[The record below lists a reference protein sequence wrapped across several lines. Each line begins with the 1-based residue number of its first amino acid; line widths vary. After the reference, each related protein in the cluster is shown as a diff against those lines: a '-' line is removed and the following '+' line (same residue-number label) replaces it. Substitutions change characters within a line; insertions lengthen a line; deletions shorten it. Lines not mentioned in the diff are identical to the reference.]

1 MAELREGMVLRLD
14 AKRCFVDLGNRQ
26 VVCQFRGRLFED
38 LKGQHVPF
46 VVGDRVLVRCEGEEG
61 VIEEVR
67 PRTSR
72 FAKPSSRD
80 GRAQILAANVD
91 LLVIV
96 TSLASPP
103 LRTGAVDR
111 FLVVAEREGITP
123 LIVVNKLDLGDRAV
137 AEQMAGRYRALGYEV
152 VLSSVATGEGVAAIR
167 ARLEGHLALF
177 VGHSGVGKSSL
188 LNRLDERLGLRV
200 GDVSEKHQ
208 KGRHTTTTVV
218 LHGLGGETYVVD
230 SPGVREIQ
238 VPDMPG
244 SAELGHCFPEFRS
257 RLPDCRYPDCT
268 HSHEP
273 DCAVKAA
280 VREGGIGQDRY
291 ESYLRMLSGEGRQAR
306 HDSF

>member
-1 MAELREGMVLRLD
+1 MDELREGRVLRLD
-14 AKRCFVDLGNRQ
+14 AKRCFVDLGDRS

-38 LKGQHVPF
+38 LKGHHVPF
-46 VVGDRVLVRCEGEEG
+46 VVGDRVRVRCEGEEG
-61 VIEEVR
+61 VVEEVL
-67 PRTSR
+67 PRSSR

-96 TSLASPP
+96 AALASPP
-103 LRTGAVDR
+103 LRTGAIDR

-123 LIVVNKLDLGDRAV
+123 LIVLNKLDLGEREKAEQV
-137 AEQMAGRYRALGYEV
+137 AESYRALGYEV
-152 VLSSVATGEGVAAIR
+152 ILSSVTTGEGIPEIR

-200 GDVSEKHQ
+200 ADVSEKHQ
-208 KGRHTTTTVV
+208 KGRHTTTNVV
-218 LHGLGGETYVVD
+218 LHGLGPDTYVVD

-244 SAELGHCFPEFRS
+244 SAELGLYFPEIRK
-257 RLPDCRYPDCT
+257 RLPNCRYPDCT

-280 VREGGIGQDRY
+280 VDEGSISRDRY
-291 ESYLRMLSGEGRQAR
+291 ESYLRILAGEGRQPR
-306 HDSF
+306 HDSY